1 MKLIFIIPKSYMM
14 YHKALLFS
22 DPTVGAE
29 ILAAPHPRLV
39 KALGRKVANFS
50 DAAWNA
56 HREAI
61 VRRGNVLKFTRP
73 VDEEDGAWI
82 VKVPAGG
89 DGEEEEGVSIR
100 ELLLRTGERE
110 IVEASPMDRIWGIG
124 FGAARADSVR
134 HRWGLN
140 LLGKALV
147 AVRAE
152 LREGDEA
159 KEDGNGEE
167 EKKA

>member
-1 MKLIFIIPKSYMM
+1 MRAHGLTASSATAAGGMARLRAVPREVTWRRRWTPR
-14 YHKALLFS
+14 A
-22 DPTVGAE
+22 A
-29 ILAAPHPRLV
+29 ILASCSSWGV
-39 KALGRKVANFS
+39 WEG
-50 DAAWNA
+50 
-56 HREAI
+56 E
-61 VRRGNVLKFTRP
+61 
-73 VDEEDGAWI
+73 
-82 VKVPAGG
+82 
-89 DGEEEEGVSIR
+89 DGEEEEGEGVTIR

-124 FGAARADSVR
+124 FGAAKAGSVR

-140 LLGKALV
+140 LLGKALMV
-147 AVRAE
+147 VRAE